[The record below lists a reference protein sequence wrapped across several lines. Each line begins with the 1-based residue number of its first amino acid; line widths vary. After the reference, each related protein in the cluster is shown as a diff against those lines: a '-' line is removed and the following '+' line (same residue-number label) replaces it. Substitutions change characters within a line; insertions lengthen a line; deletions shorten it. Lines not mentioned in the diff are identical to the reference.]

1 MVGISSAPVAK
12 SRLSFALAA
21 TEVHLHIFLHGE
33 IYTGVD
39 AAILEPE
46 MRVGAPKETKDNEYR
61 VGLTPSSVAELVH
74 AGHEVFIEGGAGE
87 GAGLSDLDYAAAGAK
102 LVDGPD
108 ALFAASQLIV
118 KVKEPQR
125 REIACLRP
133 DHVLFA
139 YFHLAADA
147 ELTRA
152 LMASGA
158 HCIAY
163 ETVTAPGGGLPL
175 LAPMSEIAGR
185 LATQVGAHFL
195 EKQAGGRGVLL
206 AGAPGVPSADVL
218 VLGAGSVG
226 VQATAI
232 ALGMGA
238 NVLVADRNPDAL
250 RRLETRFGFAAR
262 TIYSTRAAIAE
273 SVKRADLVVCA
284 ALSPGA
290 RAPILITHD
299 MLATMKRGAVI
310 VDVAIDQG
318 GCCETSRPTSH
329 SDPIYVVDGVV
340 HYCVTNMP
348 GITPR
353 TSTFALNNATLPFVL
368 ALADK
373 GWRRAVEDDPH
384 LRAGLEI
391 SGGRIFSA
399 PVAAAHGLPS
409 SSNLA
414 ALDSAGAA

>member
-1 MVGISSAPVAK
+1 
-12 SRLSFALAA
+12 
-21 TEVHLHIFLHGE
+21 
-33 IYTGVD
+33 
-39 AAILEPE
+39 
-46 MRVGAPKETKDNEYR
+46 MRVGAPKEIKDNEYR
-61 VGLTPSSVAELVH
+61 VGLTPSSVAELTH
-74 AGHEVFIEGGAGE
+74 AGHEVFVERGAGE
-87 GAGLSDLDYAAAGAK
+87 GAGLSDADYVAAGGV
-102 LVDGPD
+102 LLDGPE
-108 ALFAASQLIV
+108 AVFARAELIV
-118 KVKEPQR
+118 KVKEPQP
-125 REIACLRP
+125 REIALLRP
-133 DHVLFA
+133 DQVVFA

-147 ELTRA
+147 QLTRS

-185 LATQVGAHFL
+185 LAPQIGAHFL

-206 AGAPGVPSADVL
+206 AGAPGVPPAEVL

-226 VQATAI
+226 AQATAI

-238 NVLVADRNPDAL
+238 NVLVADRNPEAL

-273 SVKRADLVVCA
+273 SIKRADLVICA
-284 ALSPGA
+284 ALTPGA
-290 RAPILITHD
+290 KAPILITRE

-329 SDPIYVVDGVV
+329 SHPTYVVDGVV

-348 GITPR
+348 GVTPR
-353 TSTFALNNATLPFVL
+353 TSTFALNNATLPFTL
-368 ALADK
+368 ALANK
-373 GWRRAVEDDPH
+373 GWRRALQDDPN

-391 SGGRIFSA
+391 SAGRVLSP
-399 PVAAAHGLPS
+399 PVAAAHGLLLSPEL
-409 SSNLA
+409 NVLGA
-414 ALDSAGAA
+414 IASA